1 MCKLYTTNPREV
13 IKKIPLKIRV
23 IVSKPGE
30 IQTKNVKM
38 MELKMTIIKNI
49 KEIRTMMREEMED
62 IFKKQH
68 KCNLHR

>member
-1 MCKLYTTNPREV
+1 
-13 IKKIPLKIRV
+13 
-23 IVSKPGE
+23 
-30 IQTKNVKM
+30 